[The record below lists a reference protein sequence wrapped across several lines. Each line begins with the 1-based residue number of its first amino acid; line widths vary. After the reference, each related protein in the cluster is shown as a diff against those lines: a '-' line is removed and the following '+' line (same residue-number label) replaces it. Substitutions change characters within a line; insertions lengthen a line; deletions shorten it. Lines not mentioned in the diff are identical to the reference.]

1 MTRGFQSGLL
11 AVTLGAALAAP
22 GGALAASPAEDDD
35 VLPIA
40 IQVPFG
46 FLVMHVPPFPSGF
59 PDPGAW
65 DVQLGITTTN
75 NFVFSQEIGLALG
88 ARTSRQPFTA
98 ADFSAV
104 AAANPGRDL
113 YYFDGEVTELA
124 LTVSGSPAP
133 GFTVGGQV
141 PLVHF
146 GGGFLDPTIEAFHD
160 VLHLTQDYR
169 GAVTQ
174 NERALGVL
182 IGGREEFVSGNEDT
196 GVADPV
202 LFMRWGPHRDPR
214 AWSFAMEAGVKVAIA
229 STSRL
234 LSTGAP
240 DFGAAVAVGKRGRA
254 WTFAFQGGFV
264 LPGNGAFLDGLP
276 LTPVASAAASAGYRF
291 RTTSLW
297 LQAVWEQSPLRNKT
311 SAPLGNDEKDLTLGV
326 RFPLAGSAR
335 GYAALTENVIEFDN
349 SSDIAIHFGVCWT
362 LGR

>member
-98 ADFSAV
+98 ADFAAV

-141 PLVHF
+141 PLVLCHRAAVVL
-146 GGGFLDPTIEAFHD
+146 GEVEDVVEGLDRRVEESPAEVD
-160 VLHLTQDYR
+160 
-169 GAVTQ
+169 
-174 NERALGVL
+174 ERALGVL